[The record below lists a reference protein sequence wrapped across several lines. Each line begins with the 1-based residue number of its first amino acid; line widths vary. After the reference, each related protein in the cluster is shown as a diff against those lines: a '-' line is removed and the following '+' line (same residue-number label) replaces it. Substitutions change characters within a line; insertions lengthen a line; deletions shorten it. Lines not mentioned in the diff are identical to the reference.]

1 MGFMDK
7 LFGKKSKIY
16 NEETPQDDKYVE
28 DLTDDGAGGL
38 NARDDNG
45 PVFDFDSTSSEVKPP
60 EPSGFEKTSNEFT
73 RLNNDQLDPE
83 SKTGMKK
90 KKEKTFFST
99 ISKKLRKTWLDMKDS
114 AKNGADVASGW
125 NIQNSVGTAEEKN
138 YKGLKKSYIYIA
150 IGIFV
155 LMVMSMLVFGNDSD
169 PKKRKMPT
177 GGGNMRTT
185 GANVSGGGSAITGL
199 PKNYSDV
206 AEMQN
211 QSGLDLNNTKKKNSE
226 KLREDAKKDERGKK
240 EAKTKEVQV
249 KETKPAKSPAVPE
262 VPPMPGESGAKV
274 KQVVK
279 SNMDAE
285 KAKEAAI
292 KSNIS
297 FGISNGGIK

>member
-125 NIQNSVGTAEEKN
+125 NIQNSSGTAEEKN
-138 YKGLKKSYIYIA
+138 YKGLKKSYIYIL
-150 IGIFV
+150 IGVFV
-155 LMVMSMLVFGNDSD
+155 LMVMFLLVFGNDSD
-169 PKKRKMPT
+169 PKKKKMPT
-177 GGGNMRTT
+177 AGGPSIGNMRTT
-185 GANVSGGGSAITGL
+185 GANVSGSKGGLVGL
-199 PKNYSDV
+199 PKNYSDM
-206 AEMQN
+206 AQSQET

-240 EAKTKEVQV
+240 VVEP
-249 KETKPAKSPAVPE
+249 KPEKSPTPPD
-262 VPPMPGESGAKV
+262 VPPMPGESKVKV

-279 SNMDAE
+279 
-285 KAKEAAI
+285 
-292 KSNIS
+292 
-297 FGISNGGIK
+297 

>member
-125 NIQNSVGTAEEKN
+125 NIQNSSGTAEEKN
-138 YKGLKKSYIYIA
+138 YKGLKKSYIYIL
-150 IGIFV
+150 IGFFV
-155 LMVMSMLVFGNDSD
+155 LMVMFMLVFGNDSD
-169 PKKRKMPT
+169 PKKKKMPT
-177 GGGNMRTT
+177 AGGPAIGNMRTT
-185 GANVSGGGSAITGL
+185 GANVSGSKGGLVGL
-199 PKNYSDV
+199 PKNYSDM
-206 AEMQN
+206 AQSQET

-240 EAKTKEVQV
+240 VVEP
-249 KETKPAKSPAVPE
+249 KPEKSPAPPD
-262 VPPMPGESGAKV
+262 VPPMPGESKVKV

-279 SNMDAE
+279 
-285 KAKEAAI
+285 
-292 KSNIS
+292 
-297 FGISNGGIK
+297 

>member
-16 NEETPQDDKYVE
+16 NEETPQNDKYVE

-99 ISKKLRKTWLDMKDS
+99 ISKKLRKTWLDMRDS

-125 NIQNSVGTAEEKN
+125 NIQNSSGTAEEKN
-138 YKGLKKSYIYIA
+138 YKGLKKSYIYIL
-150 IGIFV
+150 IGVFV
-155 LMVMSMLVFGNDSD
+155 LMVMFMLVFGNDSD
-169 PKKRKMPT
+169 SKKKKMPT
-177 GGGNMRTT
+177 AGDPSIGNMRTT
-185 GANVSGGGSAITGL
+185 GANVSGSKGGLVGL
-199 PKNYSDV
+199 PKNYSDM
-206 AEMQN
+206 AQTQEA

-240 EAKTKEVQV
+240 VVEP
-249 KETKPAKSPAVPE
+249 KPEKSPTPPD
-262 VPPMPGESGAKV
+262 VPPMPGESKVRV

-279 SNMDAE
+279 AE
-285 KAKEAAI
+285 TEAERAKESAV